1 MLDVDFVE
9 FVKGEVRRIPI
20 PRTPVNKGNK
30 RGPRCGGPCT
40 SWSILRPRLGNT
52 TNSRR
57 SSDRLID
64 LCDST
69 IGVID
74 LHDEALVTLSVQPDH
89 DRLVC
94 HIVAGGV
101 GTDLRVGGP
110 ARARGKGVTSPPLS

>member
-30 RGPRCGGPCT
+30 RGPRCGGPGT

-94 HIVAGGV
+94 HIVAGGIEPKV
-101 GTDLRVGGP
+101 CFWGTITPRGG
-110 ARARGKGVTSPPLS
+110 